1 MPEEEGSKLATITI
15 RYIIY
20 EEIYYYIQ
28 ADLMQTGAGQN
39 LFNM

>member
-1 MPEEEGSKLATITI
+1 MPEEED
-15 RYIIY
+15 IY

-39 LFNM
+39 LFII